1 MARVNNSIK
10 TLCQGGIKMDLIK
23 ILTNAGVAEDVV
35 KGASEMVKAEIH
47 KEFVKK
53 DQYNKKVGK
62 IDELQTQLDD
72 LNARYKNAGSDD
84 YKAKYEE
91 VSKKLESLEKEKVAT
106 TKKAKITEELKK
118 NGYTKDNVL
127 KLMLKGIDFD
137 AITIKENGEIEGFD
151 ITGIDKEFSDFKSNS
166 KTMGNPPANPPATG
180 GTQITYT
187 QEKLKSMTPSEI
199 AKNYDAIQKD
209 LAKQNK

>member
-1 MARVNNSIK
+1 
-10 TLCQGGIKMDLIK
+10 MDLIK
-23 ILTNAGVAEDVV
+23 ILTNAGVPEDVV
-35 KGASEMVKAEIH
+35 KGASEMVKAEIC

-62 IDELQTQLDD
+62 IDELQTKLDD
-72 LNARYKNAGSDD
+72 LNAKIQNAGTED

-91 VSKKLESLEKEKVAT
+91 VSKKLEGLEKEKVAT
-106 TKKAKITEELKK
+106 TKKAKVTEELKK
-118 NGYTKDNVL
+118 SGYTKDNVL

-151 ITGIDKEFSDFKSNS
+151 ITGIDNEFGEFKSS
-166 KTMGNPPANPPATG
+166 QKTTGNPPANPPAG
-180 GTQITYT
+180 SGTQITYT